1 MSERCTCCSH
11 DTATG
16 LRIGA
21 QAHLARVA
29 PTDTV
34 ASVGSRSTRAV
45 DVMKRL
51 GIDHCC
57 GGHLTLSEA
66 AALGGMPLE
75 TLLAALDEA
84 MAEVRA

>member
-1 MSERCTCCSH
+1 MSEHCTCCSH

-21 QAHLARVA
+21 PARVA

-34 ASVGSRSTRAV
+34 ASVGSRSPRAV

-51 GIDHCC
+51 GINHCC
-57 GGHLTLSEA
+57 GGHLALSEA
-66 AALGGMPLE
+66 AALAGVPLDA
-75 TLLAALDEA
+75 LLAALDEA
-84 MAEVRA
+84 VAEARA